1 MSGNAEQ
8 PTLDGNEVIQTDTP
22 INLTVGQINAEQG
35 VSVSSVMS
43 IATNTTT
50 VATTS
55 TATTESTADQE
66 ATETLH
72 RSSTSSEMFKLLQMQ
87 RQNLELQ
94 NKSIESMKILMEHVR
109 MVSENFLEAER
120 FRITNRGQSRMESS
134 SRVEEIRPQVTD
146 EVLDQNITQL
156 DVTKVLSQ
164 SLTTL
169 KETLDSN
176 KKSQNYHVKRNYI
189 LTQKGDI
196 NIWFDKLKSDLNSKE
211 LLDVID
217 GTVEGPVNIDEQ
229 TSLKRKQ
236 IVREIITGHIDD
248 KYYKKILNTQDPREI
263 IEMLK
268 ESKRVEKNVTHSSV
282 RAKLYSIRLQ
292 KNEKVEEFCNKF
304 DSIIT
309 EYEACVNAVPLED
322 EEKRSAFYQAVC
334 DAVPEIRASDV
345 TYRRVTKKNMTLEE
359 LKATL
364 LELEAERQ
372 SGSNKN
378 YQQDVVVH
386 QAKRFKSDK
395 ENELKCFRCNKNYHF
410 QNDCPLKDTNQW
422 FCYKCKQI
430 TNHNGKTCFQFNAGT
445 SNRGLMKKQNFTTDR
460 GRVRGNGRATFRGNF
475 RGRARGNFRGRGN
488 LKIKQKEGDK
498 IPNANNTGTHLTIN
512 DNTNNI
518 TFIADSG
525 ATEHIIN
532 KSFILSNFEHCT
544 ENKTSQQRKIGQK

>member
-395 ENELKCFRCNKNYHF
+395 ENELKCFRCR
-410 QNDCPLKDTNQW
+410 P
-422 FCYKCKQI
+422 
-430 TNHNGKTCFQFNAGT
+430 
-445 SNRGLMKKQNFTTDR
+445 
-460 GRVRGNGRATFRGNF
+460 
-475 RGRARGNFRGRGN
+475 
-488 LKIKQKEGDK
+488 KQKTTIVDLNQVFTVGGMP
-498 IPNANNTGTHLTIN
+498 IPTLQAP
-512 DNTNNI
+512 
-518 TFIADSG
+518 
-525 ATEHIIN
+525 
-532 KSFILSNFEHCT
+532 
-544 ENKTSQQRKIGQK
+544 